1 MAWRMVDDDDDV
13 RYFVVAVPQRG
24 VVMIN
29 DVMTNAKV
37 VTDGKIMIMFCCV
50 LVVLARVGPSHE
62 FVWSKTKSYISPGMN
77 SSCGFP
83 RHSNVF
89 LSFQMGF
96 LSFEYVSSSMLN
108 VFLSPSSYCMLHMN
122 EKIICRNRQQ

>member
-1 MAWRMVDDDDDV
+1 MVDDDDDV

-77 SSCGFP
+77 S
-83 RHSNVF
+83 VF